1 MSTISGLPRAI
12 PLDRSNRAS
21 HKKSTDSVSFSKH
34 FTASRESLAKNTK
47 VKLPVQMGPVLG
59 RIESSAQNRSTAKAV
74 TAAPAPAL
82 TPAAAVAI
90 PLGRPDI
97 SLLAPDGYPISLLF
111 YGASGLDTVAPP
123 PPPPP
128 LPTSVDTY
136 WEMQPPAVRVL
147 RDLQPEARF
156 EEAEK
161 LRAQGYLIDYPIM
174 VLGWG
179 PLKTMLARVNA
190 GYTWVPSFMQ
200 TVTQVIPGMN
210 FPGVP
215 PYDPNNPPPGSIKVT
230 IDFARG
236 TSDGPAITAAAGVKL
251 PETPAT

>member
-1 MSTISGLPRAI
+1 MSIISGIPSATRA
-12 PLDRSNRAS
+12 DRPNPVTRRKPADSAS
-21 HKKSTDSVSFSKH
+21 FAKH
-34 FTASRESLAKNTK
+34 MAASRESLAENLKT
-47 VKLPVQMGPVLG
+47 KLPVRTGPELG
-59 RIESSAQNRSTAKAV
+59 RGGNSARSRSAAMPV
-74 TAAPAPAL
+74 TAAPAPVMPSIAV
-82 TPAAAVAI
+82 AAV
-90 PLGRPDI
+90 PLGLPDV

-136 WEMQPPAVRVL
+136 WDMQPPAVRVL

-179 PLKTMLARVNA
+179 PLKTMLARQNA

-215 PYDPNNPPPGSIKVT
+215 VYDPNNPPPGSIKVT

-251 PETPAT
+251 PEAPVT

>member
-1 MSTISGLPRAI
+1 MRTVPGIPVAIRA
-12 PLDRSNRAS
+12 DRSISANRR
-21 HKKSTDSVSFSKH
+21 KPTDSISFAKH
-34 FTASRESLAKNTK
+34 LAVSRESVSANAK
-47 VKLPVQMGPVLG
+47 VKNPIPAGSAMGRNQIPAKSM
-59 RIESSAQNRSTAKAV
+59 SST
-74 TAAPAPAL
+74 
-82 TPAAAVAI
+82 AAVAAALAS
-90 PLGRPDI
+90 PVAPASSGVELARPEV
-97 SLLAPDGYPISLLF
+97 SLVAPDGYPISTLF

-136 WEMQPPAVRVL
+136 WAMQPPAVRVL
-147 RDLQPEARF
+147 RDLPPEARF
-156 EEAEK
+156 DEAEK

-179 PLKTMLARVNA
+179 PLKTMLARQNA

-215 PYDPNNPPPGSIKVT
+215 PYDPNNPPAGSIKVT

-251 PETPAT
+251 PDSPAT